1 MIFLSHSA
9 VLDCFVA
16 AHTGR
21 CLASLANTAHG
32 LVHSTIGY
40 AARNNACIRVS
51 FNRTAGWRVR
61 LVSTQPIAAGDEV
74 FVPYS
79 SGYRMPA
86 YHTNRPDPPP
96 TEQPPP
102 SASTSLATVPP
113 VVVDL
118 VSPPASPPYPSAPV
132 SDPGESPCVVDLRT
146 PPTPSPP
153 DPASPDPL
161 PPPEPPP
168 ALLPPLVKKILNLR
182 ERRRLDKMPILS
194 TADRDQRLVQETAQ
208 TATACCSILFP
219 TSQIPVQD
227 ILTFLQE
234 AHVAAAD
241 TRGVLAASRWGAN
254 FQFSALTVTAH
265 TAEFLRHGN
274 SLAAVA
280 RSRRAATISN
290 SFSTRR
296 VVECFGE
303 DGSLC
308 PALSPQDFQRLLRLA
323 EIGVE
328 IPRPLRFQ
336 SCAEPAE
343 LRSRYIEVQGAVHRL
358 LAKQVDKGTVLLLP
372 LQVAQLIPGI
382 HLLNAQHWTT
392 KKDQDKGRALA
403 DLSNV
408 PNPMLHCP
416 LNGHTTE
423 ERAAVN
429 AACERLYGRIVH
441 PTLGDLMRMITAMAH
456 DHGWDN
462 ITLWKMDLQGA
473 FNLLWFN
480 PDDVALLAFPLV
492 DELVVIH
499 LVGLFGWAGM
509 PFAFQVLNRALHAL
523 VSAAISGV
531 CSWYVDD
538 CCACSLTTCVSSDL
552 TAAHAAITHLAGGD
566 AVAEDKTETGRSL
579 DFIGW
584 QVNLDTRSVTLS
596 PRNLLKVAH
605 AFFCFDL
612 AARVSRIHV
621 ERMASLASRV
631 SVLSRFMRPF
641 TRYLSLTAATFPD
654 NPSIRHTLSA
664 KTQCEVAMWRAF
676 IIILRVANPTISRP
690 IESFTTNTPTVA
702 IRYDASLHALGVG
715 VYAVCATGEALLCFT
730 ATPLPFAVSADS
742 SRQNTC
748 EYLAVLLGLALAAQ
762 RGLRQFS
769 YTLYGDSVSS
779 LAWVT
784 ADRVASDVARRANL
798 ALVVLSVHL
807 DAHVASTIHVPG
819 VLNTVYDGLSRGR
832 SAAEVGLDP
841 ALQQQLTAD
850 NPAVQILRL
859 CDPAV
864 PITTAPEHLCF
875 AGEVSRLVTALCP
888 TVV

>member
-1 MIFLSHSA
+1 M
-9 VLDCFVA
+9 
-16 AHTGR
+16 
-21 CLASLANTAHG
+21 
-32 LVHSTIGY
+32 
-40 AARNNACIRVS
+40 
-51 FNRTAGWRVR
+51 
-61 LVSTQPIAAGDEV
+61 
-74 FVPYS
+74 
-79 SGYRMPA
+79 
-86 YHTNRPDPPP
+86 
-96 TEQPPP
+96 
-102 SASTSLATVPP
+102 
-113 VVVDL
+113 
-118 VSPPASPPYPSAPV
+118 
-132 SDPGESPCVVDLRT
+132 
-146 PPTPSPP
+146 
-153 DPASPDPL
+153 
-161 PPPEPPP
+161 
-168 ALLPPLVKKILNLR
+168 LPPLVQKILRHR
-182 ERRRLDKMPILS
+182 ERRRLDRMPILS
-194 TADRDQRLVQETAQ
+194 TVARDQQLVQETAT
-208 TATACCSILFP
+208 TATACCAILFP
-219 TSQIPVQD
+219 SSSLPIRD
-227 ILTFLQE
+227 ILAFLRE

-241 TRGVLAASRWGAN
+241 TRGVMAASLWGAN
-254 FQFSALTVTAH
+254 FQFDALTVTKD
-265 TAEFLRHGN
+265 TAEFHQHGL
-274 SLAAVA
+274 SLASVA
-280 RSRRAATISN
+280 RSRRAASLSR
-290 SFSTRR
+290 SFSVAR

-308 PALSPQDFQRLLRLA
+308 PALPQQDFRRLRRLA
-323 EIGVE
+323 EVGVE
-328 IPRPLRFQ
+328 IPRPPRFEP
-336 SCAEPAE
+336 CAEPAE
-343 LRSRYIEVQGAVHRL
+343 LRTRYIEVQGAVHRL
-358 LAKQVDKGTVLLLP
+358 LAKQVEKGTVLLLP
-372 LQVAQLIPGI
+372 LQVAQSIPGI

-408 PNPMLHCP
+408 PDPLLHCP

-429 AACERLYGRIVH
+429 AACELLYGRIVH
-441 PTLGDLMRMITAMAH
+441 PTLADLMRMITAMAH
-456 DHGWDN
+456 QHGWEN

-492 DELVVIH
+492 GDLVAIH

-523 VSAAISGV
+523 VSTAITGR
-531 CSWYVDD
+531 CAWYVDD
-538 CCACSLTTCVSSDL
+538 CCACSPTASVRSDL
-552 TAAHAAITHLAGGD
+552 AAAHSVITHLAGEE
-566 AVAEDKTETGRSL
+566 AVAEDKTDEGRSL
-579 DFIGW
+579 EFIGW
-584 QVNLDTRSVTLS
+584 QVNLDTRSVSLS
-596 PRNLLKVAH
+596 PRNLLKIAH

-641 TRYLSLTAATFPD
+641 TRYLTLTAVAFPD
-654 NPSIRHTLSA
+654 NPTIRHTLSA

-676 IIILRVANPTISRP
+676 IIILRVAKPTISRP
-690 IESFTTNTPTVA
+690 IESFTHHAPTVA
-702 IRYDASLHALGVG
+702 IRYDASLHSLGVG
-715 VYAVCATGEALLCFT
+715 VYSVHDAHESLLCFT

-762 RGLRQFS
+762 LGLRQFS
-769 YTLYGDSVSS
+769 YVLYGDSVSS

-807 DAHVASTIHVPG
+807 DAHVASTVHVPG

-832 SAAEVGLDP
+832 SATEVGLDP
-841 ALQQQLTAD
+841 SLQLNLAAD

-875 AGEVSRLVTALCP
+875 AGDVSRLVTSLCP